1 MVETVGY
8 GKYRNVGYCKTLEQN
23 PLPYSLFLI
32 PYLNSPLGGFGGL
45 LKKNPHRN
53 FLSTKSFHSFAPS
66 MKELN
71 DTGKRVLLHA
81 HDLFMQYGLKSV
93 SMDDIASKLGIS
105 KKTIYLYFE
114 DKEQLVAE
122 VVKYITQNNQ
132 DVCDADSANS
142 EDAIHEIFLAMI
154 QMSKL
159 FQTMNPSILFDLHK
173 YYPKAFNHFLV
184 HKNEYIYNKIKNN
197 LIKGIN
203 ENLYR
208 DDLDLEI
215 ITKLRV
221 ECIVM
226 PFSAEFQNNIKVD
239 LVRISQEI
247 TIHFLHGIVSAKGLK
262 QILKHNKIFSKK

>member
-1 MVETVGY
+1 LLIN
-8 GKYRNVGYCKTLEQN
+8 GKYFQPFELIERIEPFEPAFTTSQTFQTFQT
-23 PLPYSLFLI
+23 SL
-32 PYLNSPLGGFGGL
+32 LNL
-45 LKKNPHRN
+45 HRN
-53 FLSTKSFHSFAPS
+53 FLSTKSFLSFAAS

-71 DTGKRVLLHA
+71 DTGKRVLIQA

-105 KKTIYLYFE
+105 KKTIYLYFQ
-114 DKEQLVAE
+114 DKEHLVAE
-122 VVKYITQNNQ
+122 VVKHITQNNQ
-132 DVCDADSANS
+132 QLCDIDSANS

-159 FQTMNPSILFDLHK
+159 FQTMNPSILYDLQK
-173 YYPKAFNHFLV
+173 YYPKGFNHFLV
-184 HKNEYIYNKIKNN
+184 HKNEYIYNKIKLN
-197 LIKGIN
+197 LIKGIK

-226 PFSAEFQNNIKVD
+226 PFSAAFQNNIKVD

-262 QILKHNKIFSKK
+262 QILKHNKKFSKK

>member
-1 MVETVGY
+1 
-8 GKYRNVGYCKTLEQN
+8 
-23 PLPYSLFLI
+23 
-32 PYLNSPLGGFGGL
+32 
-45 LKKNPHRN
+45 
-53 FLSTKSFHSFAPS
+53 

-122 VVKYITQNNQ
+122 VVKYITENNQ
-132 DVCDADSANS
+132 QLCDADSANS

-159 FQTMNPSILFDLHK
+159 FQTMNPSILFDLQK
-173 YYPKAFNHFLV
+173 YYPNAFNHFLV
-184 HKNEYIYNKIKNN
+184 HKNEYIYNKIKLN
-197 LIKGIN
+197 LIKGIQ

-226 PFSAEFQNNIKVD
+226 PFSAEFQNKIKVD
-239 LVRISQEI
+239 LVHIYQEI
-247 TIHFLHGIVSAKGLK
+247 TIHFLHGIASAKGLK
-262 QILKHNKIFSKK
+262 QILKHNKNFSKKQ

>member
-1 MVETVGY
+1 
-8 GKYRNVGYCKTLEQN
+8 
-23 PLPYSLFLI
+23 
-32 PYLNSPLGGFGGL
+32 
-45 LKKNPHRN
+45 
-53 FLSTKSFHSFAPS
+53 

-71 DTGKRVLLHA
+71 DTGKRVLLQA

-93 SMDDIASKLGIS
+93 SMDDIASKIGIS

-132 DVCDADSANS
+132 EVCDDDSAS
-142 EDAIHEIFLAMI
+142 AEDAIHEIFLAMI

-159 FQTMNPSILFDLHK
+159 FQTMNPSILFDLQK
-173 YYPKAFNHFLV
+173 YYPKAFYHFLI

-197 LIKGIN
+197 LIKGIK

-221 ECIVM
+221 ESIVM
-226 PFSAEFQNNIKVD
+226 PFNIEFQQNTKID
-239 LVRISQEI
+239 LVHISQEI
-247 TIHFLHGIVSAKGLK
+247 TIHFLHGIASAKGLK
-262 QILKHNKIFSKK
+262 QISKHHKKLSKKQY